1 MTGKQTDCNRQHEIS
16 RGDFVVSL
24 AGRDQGRTF
33 IVAEVCGDGYVLL
46 VDGKLRKVDKPKRKK
61 LKHVSYAGG
70 RCSEDAST
78 LTNRKAAAEI
88 RRFCESGLQA
98 TVS

>member
-1 MTGKQTDCNRQHEIS
+1 MTGMRTDCDKQHEIS
-16 RGDFVVSL
+16 RGDFVISL
-24 AGRDQGRTF
+24 AGRDQGRIF
-33 IVAEVCGDGYVLL
+33 IVADVCGDGYVLL

-70 RCSEDAST
+70 RCSVDTST

-88 RRFCESGLQA
+88 RRFSESGLA
-98 TVS
+98 PTVS

>member
-1 MTGKQTDCNRQHEIS
+1 M
-16 RGDFVVSL
+16 GDFVVSL
-24 AGRDQGRTF
+24 AGRDRGRTF
-33 IVAEVCGDGYVLL
+33 IVTEVCGDGYVMI

-70 RCSEDAST
+70 RCSENVET

-88 RRFCESGLQA
+88 RRFCELGLSE